1 MLEAHQKTT
10 EVERGEQTVHALSWG
25 PGRVLLAAAL
35 DAAPPSWMDL
45 ERDYMDLEEHP
56 VSAAP
61 QTRNPKLG

>member
-1 MLEAHQKTT
+1 MPCPNRCPHRL
-10 EVERGEQTVHALSWG
+10 GWG
-25 PGRVLLAAAL
+25 VLLAAAL
-35 DAAPPSWMDL
+35 DAAPRWMDL

>member
-1 MLEAHQKTT
+1 MPCPGGLGACCWRQRAPWMDLE
-10 EVERGEQTVHALSWG
+10 R
-25 PGRVLLAAAL
+25 
-35 DAAPPSWMDL
+35 DYMDL